1 MNKSISLISIFL
13 FSCLALSQEVSVP
26 NIIKRA
32 EWGARP
38 VITKETITEEDK
50 LKGAGPVTEYSDYGI
65 TIVDYSRFVLHN
77 TNMMY
82 EDKYNDNT
90 DTRGCGVKQA
100 KYIQDYEMDDG
111 DVKADIGYNFVI
123 DRCGNIYE
131 GRSLSYFPSHSGATV
146 ESVEQGDITKDPDYG
161 SIGIALISHSDED
174 LTSEQID
181 SVKILIIYYMSIYKI
196 DKIITHTEVKCQ
208 LEDGSLL
215 GTKLTPKGDYS
226 AFVCPGKGTVNSMLS
241 IRNYFKETFD
251 IPFEESEYLELFN

>member
-1 MNKSISLISIFL
+1 
-13 FSCLALSQEVSVP
+13 LAFSQEALVP

-32 EWGARP
+32 DWGARP

-50 LKGAGPVTEYSDYGI
+50 LKGAGPITEYSDYGI
-65 TIVDYSRFVLHN
+65 TNIDYSRFILHN

-82 EDKYNDNT
+82 EDKHVDNT
-90 DTRGCGVKQA
+90 EPRGCGSKQA
-100 KYIQDYEMDDG
+100 KYIQDYEMDEG

-131 GRSLSYFPSHSGATV
+131 GRSLSYVPSHSGATV
-146 ESVEQGDITKDPDYG
+146 EAIAQNDLTKDPDYG

-174 LTSEQID
+174 LASEQVD
-181 SVKILIIYYMSIYKI
+181 AVKLLIIYYMSIYKI
-196 DKIITHTEVKCQ
+196 DKIITHAEVKPQ

-226 AFVCPGKGTVNSMLS
+226 ALVCPGKGTVNSILN
-241 IRNYFKETFD
+241 IRSYFKDNFS
-251 IPFEESEYLELFN
+251 IPFEESEYLKLFN